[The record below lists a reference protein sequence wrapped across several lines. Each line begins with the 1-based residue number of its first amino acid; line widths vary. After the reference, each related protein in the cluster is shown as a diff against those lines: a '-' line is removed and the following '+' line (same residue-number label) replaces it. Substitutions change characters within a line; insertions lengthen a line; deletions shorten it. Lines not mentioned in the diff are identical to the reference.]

1 MTDTPTPTTSL
12 PIVVHAQYLKDV
24 SFENPDTPANLR
36 PGQMAPHIDLSV
48 NLEVRSIEDAQ
59 IKAFYEVTLQLVAT
73 AKREEKKVYLANVD
87 YALAVSMPDIPAPQH
102 HPTLLIE
109 VPKLAFPFARQV
121 LAELVQGGGYPALLL
136 APIDFTTLYM
146 TQFAG
151 PAAKDVAI
159 N

>member
-36 PGQMAPHIDLSV
+36 PGQNAPAIELAI
-48 NLEVRSIEDAQ
+48 NLEVRSIADEK
-59 IKAFYEVTLQLVAT
+59 ISAFYEVTLQLRAT
-73 AKREEKKVYLANVD
+73 AKRGDRNVYLANVD
-87 YALAVSMPDIPAPQH
+87 YAIAVSMPNIPAAQH

-121 LAELVQGGGYPALLL
+121 LADLVQGGGYPALLL
-136 APIDFTTLYM
+136 APVDFGSLYM

-151 PAAKDVAI
+151 PEQKSATV